1 MMMGRLSILFPTL
14 LFRAVG
20 LFLTLFALWNVV
32 NPLDPLIERPIF
44 VGLLILMVYL
54 QSLMKADRSV
64 LLRLVDAV
72 LGLAIVTSCG
82 YIVWNVDIMEDLNL
96 FMPTEALVLGIIAI
110 VAILE
115 ATRRSLGL
123 ALTILVGL
131 FIVYIYFGQHLP
143 GWLAGHTGFGGERIM
158 GNLYLSTG
166 GMFGVVSYVMLKF
179 VFLFYLFGKFLEWT
193 GALDFI
199 MNLALALVGRFRGG
213 PAMVAVV
220 SSGMVGSISGSA
232 VANVMITGTVTIPLM
247 KRVGFAPHVAG
258 GIEAAASSGGQFM
271 PPVMGATAF
280 LIAQFLNIPYLD
292 VCKAALIP
300 AVLYFVAVL
309 VGVYAY
315 AVRTRMTPVSAA
327 DIPSWRMVFKGSS
340 GITFLISF
348 SILVALL
355 VLRYSAGYAVLFA
368 IGATLVCYAG
378 IRLFTRQ
385 PLRVRSFVDMVST
398 APAGFSGMGAAAG
411 GVGIVLA
418 VLNLTGL
425 ASRFGTLILNFA
437 GNNVNLIL
445 VLTMATAV
453 AMGAGMPTSV
463 IYILLAL
470 ILGPALDTLGIS
482 PIAAHLFIFYGG
494 LMSMVTPPVALAAYA
509 GATVAKTDFWRTGV
523 QAFVFSLS
531 AYFLPFMFVHDK
543 GMLMMGSTGGI
554 LFAIFNGLLGVSL
567 LSFSL
572 VGPVSRRI
580 EYLERI
586 VLFAA
591 AVTLLLPIKGSTP
604 LGLLLGA
611 IGLVRPMRTWMI
623 ERRRSAAVGVSS

>member
-1 MMMGRLSILFPTL
+1 MMARLSILVPTL

-20 LFLTLFALWNVV
+20 LFLTVFALWNVV

-44 VGLLILMVYL
+44 VGLLIFLVFL
-54 QSLMKADRSV
+54 QSLMKPDRSV
-64 LLRLVDAV
+64 LLRLLDVV
-72 LGLAIVTSCG
+72 LALGIVAACG
-82 YIVWNVDIMEDLNL
+82 YVIWNVDIMEDLNL

-115 ATRRSLGL
+115 ATRRSLGW
-123 ALTILVGL
+123 ALTALVAA

-143 GWLAGHTGFGGERIM
+143 GWLGGHTGFGGERIM
-158 GNLYLSTG
+158 GNLYLSTN

-247 KRVGFAPHVAG
+247 KRVGFQPHVAG

-280 LIAQFLNIPYLD
+280 LIAQFLGIPYFE

-300 AVLYFVAVL
+300 AVLYFIAVL
-309 VGVYAY
+309 VGVYTY
-315 AVRTRMTPVSAA
+315 AVRTKMTPVPGAE
-327 DIPSWRMVFKGSS
+327 IPSWRTVFNGSS
-340 GITFLISF
+340 GVTFLVSF

-355 VLRYSAGYAVLFA
+355 VLRYSAGYAVLYA
-368 IGATLVCYAG
+368 IAATLACYAA

-385 PLRVRSFVDMVST
+385 ALRVRSFVDMVST
-398 APAGFSGMGAAAG
+398 APAGFAGMGAAAG
-411 GVGIVLA
+411 GVGVILA
-418 VLNLTGL
+418 VLLLTGL
-425 ASRFGTLILNFA
+425 SGRFGTLILDFA
-437 GNNVNLIL
+437 GNNVVLIL
-445 VLTMATAV
+445 ILTMITAV

-470 ILGPALDTLGIS
+470 VLGPALETLGIL

-509 GATVAKTDFWRTGV
+509 GATVAGTDFWRTGV
-523 QAFVFSLS
+523 QAFIFSLS
-531 AYFLPFMFVHDK
+531 AYFLPFVFVMDR
-543 GMLMMGSTGGI
+543 GMLMMGSLGNI

-567 LSFSL
+567 LSISL
-572 VGPVSRRI
+572 VGPVHKRI
-580 EYLERI
+580 EYLERT

-591 AVTLLLPIKGSTP
+591 AVTLLLP
-604 LGLLLGA
+604 
-611 IGLVRPMRTWMI
+611 
-623 ERRRSAAVGVSS
+623 

>member
-1 MMMGRLSILFPTL
+1 MMARLSILIPTL
-14 LFRAVG
+14 LFRGVG
-20 LFLTLFALWNVV
+20 LFLTVFALWNVV

-44 VGLLILMVYL
+44 VGLLIFIVFL
-54 QSLMKADRSV
+54 QSLMKPDRPV
-64 LLRLVDAV
+64 LLRLVDVV
-72 LGLAIVTSCG
+72 LALGIVAACG
-82 YIVWNVDIMEDLNL
+82 YVIWNVDIMEDLNL

-115 ATRRSLGL
+115 ATRRSLGW
-123 ALTILVGL
+123 ALTALVAA
-131 FIVYIYFGQHLP
+131 FIVYIFFGEHLP
-143 GWLAGHTGFGGERIM
+143 GWLGGHTGFGGERIM
-158 GNLYLSTG
+158 GNLYLSTN

-247 KRVGFAPHVAG
+247 KRVGFQPHVAG

-280 LIAQFLNIPYLD
+280 LIAQFLGIPYFE

-300 AVLYFVAVL
+300 AVLYFIAVL
-309 VGVYAY
+309 VGVYTY
-315 AVRTRMTPVSAA
+315 AVRTRLTPVPAA
-327 DIPSWRMVFKGSS
+327 DIPSWRTVFNGSS
-340 GITFLISF
+340 GVTFLVSF

-355 VLRYSAGYAVLFA
+355 VLRYSAGYAVLYA
-368 IGATLVCYAG
+368 IAATLACYAG
-378 IRLFTRQ
+378 IRLLTRQ

-398 APAGFSGMGAAAG
+398 APAGFAGMGAAAG

-418 VLNLTGL
+418 VLLLTGL
-425 ASRFGTLILNFA
+425 SGRFATLILDFA
-437 GNNVNLIL
+437 GSNVILIL
-445 VLTMATAV
+445 ILTMITAV

-470 ILGPALDTLGIS
+470 VLGPALEKLGIL
-482 PIAAHLFIFYGG
+482 PLAAHLFIFYGG

-523 QAFVFSLS
+523 QAFIFSVS
-531 AYFLPFMFVHDK
+531 AYFLPFVFVMDR
-543 GMLMMGSTGGI
+543 GMLMMGSLGNI

-567 LSFSL
+567 LSISL
-572 VGPVSRRI
+572 VGPARKGI
-580 EYLERI
+580 EYLERT

-591 AVTLLLPIKGSTP
+591 AVTLLLPIQGSTP
-604 LGLLLGA
+604 LGLLLGILGVA
-611 IGLVRPMRTWMI
+611 RPIRDWLI
-623 ERRRSAAVGVSS
+623 ERRRAGAVGAPS

>member
-1 MMMGRLSILFPTL
+1 MMARLSILVPTL

-20 LFLTLFALWNVV
+20 LFLTVFALWNVV

-44 VGLLILMVYL
+44 VGLLILLVFL
-54 QSLMKADRSV
+54 QSLMKPDRSV
-64 LLRLVDAV
+64 LLRLLDVV
-72 LGLAIVTSCG
+72 LALGIVAACG
-82 YIVWNVDIMEDLNL
+82 YVIWNVDIMEDLNL

-115 ATRRSLGL
+115 ATRRSLGW
-123 ALTILVGL
+123 ALTALVAA

-143 GWLAGHTGFGGERIM
+143 GWLGGHTGFGGERIM
-158 GNLYLSTG
+158 GNLYLSTN

-247 KRVGFAPHVAG
+247 KRVGFQPHVAG

-280 LIAQFLNIPYLD
+280 LIAQFLGIPYFE

-300 AVLYFVAVL
+300 AVLYFIAVL
-309 VGVYAY
+309 VGVYTY
-315 AVRTRMTPVSAA
+315 AVRTKMTPVPGAE
-327 DIPSWRMVFKGSS
+327 IPSWRTVFNGSS
-340 GITFLISF
+340 GVTFLVSF

-355 VLRYSAGYAVLFA
+355 VLRYSAGYAVLYA
-368 IGATLVCYAG
+368 IAATLACYAA

-385 PLRVRSFVDMVST
+385 ALRVRSFVDMVST
-398 APAGFSGMGAAAG
+398 APAGFAGMGAAAG
-411 GVGIVLA
+411 GVGVILA
-418 VLNLTGL
+418 VLLLTGL
-425 ASRFGTLILNFA
+425 SGRFGTLILDFA
-437 GNNVNLIL
+437 GNNVVLIL
-445 VLTMATAV
+445 ILTMITAV

-470 ILGPALDTLGIS
+470 VLGPALETLGIL

-509 GATVAKTDFWRTGV
+509 GATVAGTDFWRTGV
-523 QAFVFSLS
+523 QAFIFSVS
-531 AYFLPFMFVHDK
+531 AYFLPFIFVMDR
-543 GMLMMGSTGGI
+543 GMLMMGSLGNI

-567 LSFSL
+567 LSISL
-572 VGPVSRRI
+572 VGPVDKRI
-580 EYLERI
+580 EYLERT

-591 AVTLLLPIKGSTP
+591 AVTLLLPIDGSTP
-604 LGLLLGA
+604 LGLLLGLTGIA
-611 IGLVRPMRTWMI
+611 RPVRDWLS
-623 ERRRSAAVGVSS
+623 ERRRAAAVGASN

>member
-1 MMMGRLSILFPTL
+1 MMARLSILVPTL

-20 LFLTLFALWNVV
+20 LFLTVFALWNVV

-44 VGLLILMVYL
+44 VGLLIFLVFL
-54 QSLMKADRSV
+54 QSLMKPDRSV
-64 LLRLVDAV
+64 LLRLLDVV
-72 LGLAIVTSCG
+72 LALGIVAACG
-82 YIVWNVDIMEDLNL
+82 YVIWNVDIMEDLNL

-115 ATRRSLGL
+115 ATRRSLGW
-123 ALTILVGL
+123 ALTALVAA

-143 GWLAGHTGFGGERIM
+143 GWLGGHTGFGGERIM
-158 GNLYLSTG
+158 GNLYLSTN

-247 KRVGFAPHVAG
+247 KRVGFQPHVAG

-280 LIAQFLNIPYLD
+280 LIAQFLGIPYFE

-300 AVLYFVAVL
+300 AVLYFIAVL
-309 VGVYAY
+309 VGVYTY
-315 AVRTRMTPVSAA
+315 AVRTKMTPVPGAE
-327 DIPSWRMVFKGSS
+327 IPSWRTVFNGSS
-340 GITFLISF
+340 GVTFLVSF

-355 VLRYSAGYAVLFA
+355 VLRYSAGYAVLYA
-368 IGATLVCYAG
+368 IAATLACYAA

-385 PLRVRSFVDMVST
+385 ALRVRSFVDMVST
-398 APAGFSGMGAAAG
+398 APAGFAGMGAAAG
-411 GVGIVLA
+411 GVGVILA
-418 VLNLTGL
+418 VLLLTGL
-425 ASRFGTLILNFA
+425 SGRFGTLILDFA
-437 GNNVNLIL
+437 GNNVVLIL
-445 VLTMATAV
+445 ILTMITAV

-470 ILGPALDTLGIS
+470 VLGPALETLGIL

-509 GATVAKTDFWRTGV
+509 GATVAGTDFWRTGV
-523 QAFVFSLS
+523 QAFIFSVS
-531 AYFLPFMFVHDK
+531 AYFLPFIFVMDR
-543 GMLMMGSTGGI
+543 GMLMMGSLGNI

-567 LSFSL
+567 LSISL
-572 VGPVSRRI
+572 VGPVDKRI
-580 EYLERI
+580 EYLERT

-591 AVTLLLPIKGSTP
+591 AVTLLLPIDGSTP
-604 LGLLLGA
+604 LGLLLGLTGIA
-611 IGLVRPMRTWMI
+611 RPVRDWLS
-623 ERRRSAAVGVSS
+623 ERRRAAAVGASN